1 VVGRVGRGR
10 LRHNSH
16 GRRAVKAPA
25 LSMVRDFLRASLW
38 QAGKPACPQSSA
50 WCVGDQSRARPLSV
64 PPESCVPSCRHW
76 SSPGVTLA
84 GLEPGRRSRPHT
96 SPTAGGP
103 TCEQVLT
110 VFGHCSVS
118 VASRPRPVGVRVCGR
133 TGRVTTVACAGG
145 TYERSKLLING
156 ESRES
161 WFDLGAR
168 GCSRAREAGMG
179 GAGNPRRGWGGRGA
193 VLSQCGP
200 SR

>member
-25 LSMVRDFLRASLW
+25 LSMVRDFLRASLG
-38 QAGKPACPQSSA
+38 QAGRPACPQSSA

-64 PPESCVPSCRHW
+64 PPKSCVPSCRHW

-84 GLEPGRRSRPHT
+84 GLEPGRRSRPHA

-110 VFGHCSVS
+110 VLGHCSVS

-133 TGRVTTVACAGG
+133 TGRVTSVTFAFIQTSARDSDVREGG
-145 TYERSKLLING
+145 
-156 ESRES
+156 
-161 WFDLGAR
+161 
-168 GCSRAREAGMG
+168 SRAVLRAT
-179 GAGNPRRGWGGRGA
+179 RGWGGRGA
-193 VLSQCGP
+193 VLLRCGLLVDALAP
-200 SR
+200 VAVRSRSGSAVR